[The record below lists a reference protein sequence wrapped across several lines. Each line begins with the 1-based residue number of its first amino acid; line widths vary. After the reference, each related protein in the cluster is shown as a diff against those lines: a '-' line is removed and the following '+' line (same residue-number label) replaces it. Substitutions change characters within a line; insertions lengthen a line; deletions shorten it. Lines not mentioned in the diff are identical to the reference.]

1 MLEMAE
7 AEIDAMVK
15 VENEFITLDRF
26 PDDSSKYTKEYVHA
40 HSNPSSSPENLAAA
54 LPDSGSVDNTYENSR
69 AHFNVQPTHLPLK
82 LISQTSLSS
91 GPYETITG
99 NPVLS
104 EGHHKSVSSV
114 GVTPVPVTKPHM
126 PSVFDSNIQVDSFAR
141 VLSEQVNL
149 NRLPLPEPG
158 TFDGDPLKYPG
169 WKCTL
174 DSLLENR
181 GIPPSE
187 KIYYLKRYLTG
198 SPKEALEGYFL
209 IPTDS
214 SYEEARSLLQ
224 ERYGNP
230 IVVMD
235 AFRSKLEA
243 WPKIQPNDGL
253 AFVNLATFWVSVKQP
268 FRWWQG
274 SCTLNGSWEN
284 RKLLTKLPSWLVT
297 RWGRFVADWGGI
309 KVIDPRFCRKRIT
322 CKRCGRPHPTAFH
335 GDFKPKSETQREQS
349 GSISR
354 NVSTTSVSVQT
365 QPLEVQKGF
374 NHMSGA
380 NKANM
385 SSLILPVY
393 ISHKGNPNKE
403 ILTYA
408 MLDTQ
413 SDTTFV
419 TECVCEALGVKGT
432 RTQLALSTM
441 ISQNHVVNSNRV
453 EGLIVRGHDSSNVIP
468 LPMSYTRYA
477 IPVNRTHIPSPVI
490 AQQWPYLKE
499 IANNLMPVAECDI
512 GLLIGYNCPKALV
525 PRQVI
530 PPVGDGPYA
539 QRTDL
544 GWGIVGMV
552 DPDEVEICDHDSI
565 GLSHLIVTC
574 EVPTPSQ
581 LDDCREVHICFRTK
595 VKEIMCPEQVARM
608 MELEFNEGN
617 FGQTSYSQED
627 VQFLSTLKEGVHIA
641 EDGHYEMPLPLRS
654 IAMNLPNNRSLA
666 WHRLSKLQKRLEGDI
681 VYARDYCAFMQ
692 DIISKGF
699 AERVPVGELTSQ
711 NGNVNFIPH
720 HGIYHP
726 KKPGKIR
733 VVFDCSATFKGVSL
747 NDYLLTG
754 PNLTNTLVGV
764 LCRFRQE
771 SVAFMGDIEAM
782 FYQFKVNKEQRDL
795 LRFLWWQNGDFT
807 SEPVEYRMTVH
818 LFGAGSSPGC
828 ANFGLKQIASDYEKE
843 FGPDVTHF
851 IHQNFYVDDGLKSV
865 SDANEAIDLISRTKD
880 VLKKGGIRF
889 HKIVSNSRI
898 VMRSVPSEDQ
908 AGATKDLDLCL
919 DPLPIE
925 RALGVQWCIESDVFQ
940 FKITLKD
947 QPLTRRGILSTVS
960 SVYDPLGFVSPVVL
974 IGKQILQSLCNDHM
988 AWDCPL
994 PEELR
999 ATWENWRRNLC
1010 KLDELKFERCY
1021 KPVGFG
1027 KVVRVELH
1035 HFCDASTK
1043 GYGHCSYLRLQNGLN
1058 QVHCAF
1064 VMGKA
1069 RVAPIKSITIPRLE
1083 LTAAVLSVKI
1093 SLLLRKELEYDN
1105 ISEFFWT
1112 DSQVY

>member
-253 AFVNLATFWVSVKQP
+253 ALRKFGDFLGQCETAFQMVAGGLS
-268 FRWWQG
+268 
-274 SCTLNGSWEN
+274 TLNGSWEN
-284 RKLLTKLPSWLVT
+284 RHRS
-297 RWGRFVADWGGI
+297 
-309 KVIDPRFCRKRIT
+309 RFCRKRIT

-354 NVSTTSVSVQT
+354 NVSTTS
-365 QPLEVQKGF
+365 
-374 NHMSGA
+374 
-380 NKANM
+380 
-385 SSLILPVY
+385 
-393 ISHKGNPNKE
+393 GNPNKE

-453 EGLIVRGHDSSNVIP
+453 DGLIVRGHDSSNVIP

-711 NGNVNFIPH
+711 
-720 HGIYHP
+720 
-726 KKPGKIR
+726 
-733 VVFDCSATFKGVSL
+733 
-747 NDYLLTG
+747 
-754 PNLTNTLVGV
+754 
-764 LCRFRQE
+764 
-771 SVAFMGDIEAM
+771 
-782 FYQFKVNKEQRDL
+782 KVNKEQRDL

-1112 DSQVY
+1112 DSQVVLGYINNEARKFHVFVANRVQQIRNATDPSQWRHVKGSDNPADHASRGLTTEELLGSNWLTGPKFIRKVEPPIESHPNANLSADDPEVRRVNSLLVQSEGSPSYLEVERLKHVSSWFKAKRAIAVCFF